1 MGDSIQ
7 DAIDQRT
14 SPPVTPPPTP
24 STMRMIPVTDIAI
37 DGPMVPRMYS
47 YWSNASVYKTT
58 VDVFAGHADG
68 TVHFYRV
75 QMATGAVERLGALLP
90 YAGTGEGWSWTA
102 AAYLYLCD
110 GPRLRCVNPFTG
122 DDRVVMDVSQRFPG
136 CDIWQAHSSDD
147 GRAYSA
153 TLRQMTSDGPYINLG
168 TVYQHATGAWN
179 FFARKGVL
187 DESQIDASGR
197 YLIIKEDDDNRIITL
212 ETGDERTIRNVD
224 GALGHSDCGN
234 GFAVGEND
242 QIGACVFM
250 DLVTLEQR
258 ELFKTWDQGY
268 VAVRG
273 HTCIHSGDTTIDLV
287 ALDGSGLTPLI
298 EHGANAGN
306 DYDRR
311 VKANLDPTGH
321 IATYIV
327 DGVVY
332 LLVLP

>member
-1 MGDSIQ
+1 MGDAIQ
-7 DAIDQRT
+7 QAIDART
-14 SPPVTPPPTP
+14 SPPVAPATP
-24 STMRMIPVTDIAI
+24 SAMHIIPVTDLAI
-37 DGPMVPRMYS
+37 DGPMVPRMYA
-47 YWSNASVYKTT
+47 YWANAWISEDTIYI
-58 VDVFAGHADG
+58 FAGHADG

-90 YAGTGEGWSWTA
+90 YAGTGEGWYWDA
-102 AAYLYLCD
+102 EGWVYLCA
-110 GPRLRCVNPFTG
+110 GPRLRRVNPFTG
-122 DDRVVMDVSQRFPG
+122 EDRVAMDIGQRFPG
-136 CDIWQAHSSDD
+136 CDLWQAHSSDD
-147 GRAYSA
+147 GRTHSA
-153 TLRQMTSDGPYINLG
+153 TLRQVTSDGPYLNLG
-168 TVYQHATGAWN
+168 TVIQHSSGAWD

-212 ETGDERTIRNVD
+212 ATGDERTLRNVD

-258 ELFKTWDQGY
+258 ELFKTWNMGY

-273 HTCIHSGDTTIDLV
+273 HIGIHSGAETIDLV

-298 EHGANAGN
+298 EHHANAGD
-306 DYDRR
+306 DYDKR
-311 VKANLDPTGH
+311 VKANLDPTGR
-321 IATYIV
+321 IACYML

-332 LLVLP
+332 LLILP